1 MINMKSINQKY
12 AFYTAGAEQIAYP
25 PTYQSIGSFIA
36 KFAADHDGS
45 SKSIANIVSAIKSM
59 CHLIPVPWLSE
70 DSQRQLRK
78 IVKQIKRND
87 GVAISRKEPMTM
99 MIIKKSLQNYWHWQ
113 SSSTDMLAATISLVG
128 HNCLF
133 RGQETFSGIQVKD
146 VNWNLVQRIVCIHIG
161 SPEKPGKVAQ
171 SGSGYDVSIADFA
184 GPSAYKYLKCWFNA
198 YDLWGQKF
206 LYIFPRVIHS
216 TTSREAQMIFTEPT
230 SKKWYERQLSL
241 MLTGLGYD
249 PYSFSVH
256 SHRAGGATDLFA
268 AGLTLAEV
276 MKHGRWRT
284 DTALIYFRDKDRLV
298 FKGCICIWLR

>member
-1 MINMKSINQKY
+1 MNPRPWLSIKATARILPVELYLSAFYIIATCINCKFLLSGFLESRIHSQITSLIYLLIWIGQMSLDNSGANKDLRKMELQLSMSSSYADMKSINQKY

-99 MIIKKSLQNYWHWQ
+99 MIIKKGLQNYWHWQ

-146 VNWNLVQRIVCIHIG
+146 VKWNLVQRIVCIHIG
-161 SPEKPGKVAQ
+161 SPEKPGMVAQ
-171 SGSGYDVSIADFA
+171 SVSGYDVSIAQVLISISSVGSMPA
-184 GPSAYKYLKCWFNA
+184 ICGVKNSC
-198 YDLWGQKF
+198 
-206 LYIFPRVIHS
+206 I
-216 TTSREAQMIFTEPT
+216 
-230 SKKWYERQLSL
+230 
-241 MLTGLGYD
+241 
-249 PYSFSVH
+249 SFH
-256 SHRAGGATDLFA
+256 
-268 AGLTLAEV
+268 E
-276 MKHGRWRT
+276 
-284 DTALIYFRDKDRLV
+284 
-298 FKGCICIWLR
+298 